1 MLLLKNNNKL
11 YFYLFSLIFL
21 TTINNVKL
29 GEVIKKKFSIQNIT
43 IKTNIAQ
50 IDKIIFEETKNLINR
65 NIFYTNKTEILGYLE
80 NLNFLENINVKK
92 HYPSTIIVQ
101 ADKTNLIGLTY
112 IDNKKYFLGA
122 NGNFILSNKLSNIKN
137 LPVIFGTFNVSNFL
151 SLMKYLENQ
160 NINHNL
166 ITKYNFHKN
175 KRWDIYFENNIL
187 LKLPNDDIDIA
198 INIYKKAQ
206 KSNKIKPNS
215 VIDLRIPGRLI
226 ILNEKK

>member
-1 MLLLKNNNKL
+1 MLHLKNNNKF

-65 NIFYTNKTEILGYLE
+65 NIFYTNKNEILGYLE

-92 HYPSTIIVQ
+92 LYPSTIIVQ

-122 NGNFILSNKLSNIKN
+122 NGNFILSNKVSNIKN
-137 LPVIFGTFNVSNFL
+137 LPVIFGTFNISNFL

-160 NINHNL
+160 NINRNL
-166 ITKYNFHKN
+166 INKYNFHKN

-187 LKLPNDDIDIA
+187 LKLPNNDIDMA

-206 KSNKIKPNS
+206 KLNKIKPNS
-215 VIDLRIPGRLI
+215 IIDLRIPGRLI
-226 ILNEKK
+226 ILNDK

>member
-1 MLLLKNNNKL
+1 M
-11 YFYLFSLIFL
+11 
-21 TTINNVKL
+21 
-29 GEVIKKKFSIQNIT
+29 
-43 IKTNIAQ
+43 
-50 IDKIIFEETKNLINR
+50 
-65 NIFYTNKTEILGYLE
+65 
-80 NLNFLENINVKK
+80 
-92 HYPSTIIVQ
+92 
-101 ADKTNLIGLTY
+101 IGLTY

-151 SLMKYLENQ
+151 SLIKYLENQ

-187 LKLPNDDIDIA
+187 LKLPNNDIDIA

-206 KSNKIKPNS
+206 KLNKIKPNS